1 MSLPD
6 IAATRI
12 NFLNTELDLANSFV
26 ELAKTELKLNDRQHS
41 QALLQKAQVALDTV
55 KRLMADAPKMAS
67 DEVERIAR
75 RCDELESSIQSV
87 SI

>member
-1 MSLPD
+1 MSLHD

-26 ELAKTELKLNDRQHS
+26 ELAKTELKLSDRQHS

-87 SI
+87 PI